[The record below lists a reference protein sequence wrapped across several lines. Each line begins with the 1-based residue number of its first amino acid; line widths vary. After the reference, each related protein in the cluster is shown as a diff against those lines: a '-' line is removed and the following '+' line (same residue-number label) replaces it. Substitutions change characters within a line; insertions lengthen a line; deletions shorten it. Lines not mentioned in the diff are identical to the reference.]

1 MRTEDMSKVSIDI
14 DALDAI
20 TVEGLK
26 DIYRLAHYFEETKEC
41 LAVLVVLE
49 YMLSTKDY
57 KQFLDKLDEKE
68 V

>member
-1 MRTEDMSKVSIDI
+1 MRTEGMAKISIDI
-14 DALDAI
+14 DTLDAI

-26 DIYRLAHYFEETKEC
+26 DVYRLAHSFEETKEC

-49 YMLSTKDY
+49 YMMSTKDY